1 MARVTIEDCG
11 IVVKNRFR
19 LVLLAAA
26 RAKELTL
33 GAHSTIKKKDKAS
46 VLALRE
52 IAKNL
57 IDLDKIEDTLV
68 QKYRRFT
75 MDTQYKDD
83 FRENRISNS
92 TEGMYSSSSIDSDF
106 NSQASVDN
114 SLSGVLSREAQ
125 EVQENELQNG
135 ALQQYDEE
143 EEDEEE
149 GDEEDES
156 GDLISQDDDVENE
169 NENDDEDGDEDDE
182 WDKDEE

>member
-1 MARVTIEDCG
+1 MARVTIEDCS

-106 NSQASVDN
+106 NSQANVDN
-114 SLSGVLSREAQ
+114 SLSGVFSREAQ
-125 EVQENELQNG
+125 EVLENELQDG
-135 ALQQYDEE
+135 ALQQYKEE
-143 EEDEEE
+143 EEQ

-156 GDLISQDDDVENE
+156 GDLISQDDDVG
-169 NENDDEDGDEDDE
+169 NENDEDEDEDDE